1 MIHYQYATG
10 ILLFKLLSSLGG
22 YGDGVVEVVAAD
34 GKVPA
39 CPPSVSVSGQRSHVQ
54 PIRERLIFVALVI

>member
-1 MIHYQYATG
+1 M
-10 ILLFKLLSSLGG
+10 LFNLLSSLGG

-54 PIRERLIFVALVI
+54 PIQGKVNIRCLSYLIAN